1 MIIGARNRR
10 DVRVRTQLREDFAQ
24 DPDFDAHETFV
35 LKLADGLPD
44 LCARHGEPAP
54 QRIEKD
60 FDFRPRQPGLRS
72 KNFRWVQRTTLY
84 EIAFLLHAFYL
95 VATFR
100 NKDAN
105 PASTVLE
112 GEWPVCAKC
121 LRRKNIWQYFGHS
134 VLLAGVGLLIA
145 IFIEIQIST
154 SDHLPVPLVV
164 AFFPGWLPFGL
175 LVAMLIYR
183 HSGTL
188 VLFRPI
194 IEYTEVEIR
203 AHPRFAD
210 AVESRGT
217 ATEIREW

>member
-1 MIIGARNRR
+1 MIIGVRNRR

-35 LKLADGLPD
+35 LKLTDGLPD
-44 LCARHGEPAP
+44 LCARHGEPAS

-72 KNFRWVQRTTLY
+72 KNFRWVQRTALY

-100 NKDAN
+100 NKDVN

-121 LRRKNIWQYFGHS
+121 LRRKTIWQYVGHS

-154 SDHLPVPLVV
+154 SDYLPVPLVV

-175 LVAMLIYR
+175 LVAILIYR

-194 IEYTEVEIR
+194 TEYTEVEIR

-217 ATEIREW
+217 TTEIREW